1 MLRQAVLG
9 ALPLLAAVKAASYA
23 RVESFSGTSFFDGFD
38 YPAATYDNT
47 TNGDVFWATADNT
60 SLIYTDSNGV
70 AIMKVDNTSD
80 VVYNE
85 KRYAPKLLAKTAYD
99 AGTVWV
105 IDMVHAPWGCS
116 VWPAV
121 WTRESSTRI

>member
-1 MLRQAVLG
+1 MSGPVVLPKLG
-9 ALPLLAAVKAASYA
+9 GKLTIS
-23 RVESFSGTSFFDGFD
+23 
-38 YPAATYDNT
+38 
-47 TNGDVFWATADNT
+47 GDVFWATADNT
-60 SLIYTDSNGV
+60 SLIYTDSDGV
-70 AIMKVDNTSD
+70 AIMKGAPLFGSWWKGETDRVVVDNTSD

-105 IDMVHAPWGCS
+105 IDMLHAPWGCS

-121 WTRESSTRI
+121 WTRESTRV

>member
-1 MLRQAVLG
+1 MSGLV
-9 ALPLLAAVKAASYA
+9 ALPALGGNL
-23 RVESFSGTSFFDGFD
+23 
-38 YPAATYDNT
+38 
-47 TNGDVFWATADNT
+47 TNSGDVFWATADNT
-60 SLIYTDSNGV
+60 SLIYLDSDGV
-70 AIMKVDNTSD
+70 AIMKGARFLLDSWCKGEADPVVVDNTSD

-105 IDMVHAPWGCS
+105 IDMLHAPWGCS

-121 WTRESSTRI
+121 WTRESSQV